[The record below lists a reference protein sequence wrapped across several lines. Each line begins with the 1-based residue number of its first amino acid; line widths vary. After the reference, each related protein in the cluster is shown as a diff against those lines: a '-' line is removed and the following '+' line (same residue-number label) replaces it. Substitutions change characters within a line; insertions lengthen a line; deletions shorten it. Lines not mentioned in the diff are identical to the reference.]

1 MASFITNLYIYNNIY
16 LSSIILKRWSYWL
29 IWIPLNGNSGDSLPV
44 IPGLFIPLLIG
55 VGPVGGVVLVGNGGV
70 VLVGNKGLVLVGNVD
85 ILWNVGE
92 LLLPLWCIGQ
102 LTRLLG
108 LHKLSVLR
116 LGSIVI
122 HGSFGGTLGAES
134 GEHLIEFY

>member
-1 MASFITNLYIYNNIY
+1 M
-16 LSSIILKRWSYWL
+16 
-29 IWIPLNGNSGDSLPV
+29 NGNSGDNLPV
-44 IPGLFIPLLIG
+44 IPGLIIPLLSG

-70 VLVGNKGLVLVGNVD
+70 VLVANVD
-85 ILWNVGE
+85 ILWDVGE

-102 LTRLLG
+102 LTGLIG
-108 LHKLSVLR
+108 LHELGVLG
-116 LGSIVI
+116 LGSIEL